1 MPGIHDRKMFRMAS
15 GGGVF
20 DTVLEKLRDQGMD
33 PGQPPHRQLHPIPVD
48 NMQTASAAPDPATEF
63 FKKYGRVPTP
73 QELAAFMNP
82 QQPANLAK
90 GGFLTALLRN
100 PEFISRHNLTGSPT
114 GNPIPVDNMQ
124 TASAATDPAT
134 EFFKKYG
141 RVANPQELAAFVN
154 PTARRMA
161 DGGMV
166 PPMEEDMPFM
176 TPQQEAQIYQ
186 EAQNLP
192 PEVVQAAS
200 GELEELSDDLILEG
214 VKSASKEEISRSVNN
229 IEMSGDFKAVMNSVW
244 DEDEGL
250 ETYRSRLAEVVG
262 PEDAQRTPDSV
273 LALVQ
278 PTLQLAQID
287 QGIGALMQEELA
299 EIGATSGGIT
309 ELATKSAMADGMAA
323 ETKALVNAV
332 GGMAQGP
339 SGMMVPNQQAM
350 GMMDPNQQAMGM
362 DPMMLQA
369 MMQGAGPTGQGMV

>member
-1 MPGIHDRKMFRMAS
+1 MAS

-350 GMMDPNQQAMGM
+350 GM